1 MALTANES
9 PLGRG
14 WEEKAEQRTDILGHH
29 CPPLQPCSVLTAL
42 GTGQHSKVPPASLHL
57 GSTASQV
64 IDQTVGIHL
73 PQPAAA
79 LGLAGVPVLQS
90 RASPWPTGDHCQPP
104 ASAAE
109 ATILVWV
116 LRLEPGSGC
125 DACSCDSRQVLGFFE
140 PMFLAC
146 DTVLT

>member
-1 MALTANES
+1 MALTANDS

-64 IDQTVGIHL
+64 IKQLAFISHNLQLLWDWLGCLSSRAELLPGPLVTTVS
-73 PQPAAA
+73 PQ
-79 LGLAGVPVLQS
+79 PVLQK
-90 RASPWPTGDHCQPP
+90 PP
-104 ASAAE
+104 Y
-109 ATILVWV
+109 W
-116 LRLEPGSGC
+116 SGC
-125 DACSCDSRQVLGFFE
+125 SDWSQGLAVMLVHVTLGKSWDSLNPCSLRVIQS
-140 PMFLAC
+140 
-146 DTVLT
+146 

>member
-1 MALTANES
+1 MALTANDS

-64 IDQTVGIHL
+64 IKQLAFISHNLQLLWDWLGCLSSSAELLPGPPVTTVS
-73 PQPAAA
+73 PQ
-79 LGLAGVPVLQS
+79 PVLQK
-90 RASPWPTGDHCQPP
+90 PP
-104 ASAAE
+104 Y
-109 ATILVWV
+109 W
-116 LRLEPGSGC
+116 SGC
-125 DACSCDSRQVLGFFE
+125 SDWSQGLAVMLVHVTLGKSWDSLNPYSLRVIQS
-140 PMFLAC
+140 
-146 DTVLT
+146 